1 MSTPTPTEADR
12 PVPDPSDAIDTT
24 RETDSVPPRQVD
36 HERARAAV
44 REFLSAIGEDP
55 DREGLLD
62 TPDRVARAATQLYAG
77 LSQDPAQVLSARF
90 SIDHEELII
99 VRDIEM
105 FSTCEHHLLPF
116 HGVAHVGYIPAP
128 DGTVTGLSK
137 LARLVDVFARRPQ
150 VQERITTQVA
160 DALVE
165 NLGVQGVIVVIEAE
179 HLCMSMRGVHKPGSR
194 TITSAVRGQL
204 RDPATRAEA
213 MSLLLGGKR

>member
-1 MSTPTPTEADR
+1 M
-12 PVPDPSDAIDTT
+12 PDTSD
-24 RETDSVPPRQVD
+24 ETDTLPPRQVD

-44 REFLSAIGEDP
+44 REFLIAIGEDP

-99 VRDIEM
+99 VRDIEI

-116 HGVAHVGYIPAP
+116 HGVAHVGYIPAT

>member
-1 MSTPTPTEADR
+1 MSTPTPTDGGSA
-12 PVPDPSDAIDTT
+12 VPDTSDESDTL
-24 RETDSVPPRQVD
+24 PPRQVD
-36 HERARAAV
+36 HDRARRAV
-44 REFLSAIGEDP
+44 RELLLAIGEDP
-55 DREGLLD
+55 DREGLRD

-77 LSQDPAQVLSARF
+77 LSQDPADVLSTRF

-99 VRDIEM
+99 VRDIEIY
-105 FSTCEHHLLPF
+105 STCEHHLLPF
-116 HGVAHVGYIPAP
+116 HGVAHVGYIPSP

-160 DALVE
+160 DALVDH
-165 NLGVQGVIVVIEAE
+165 LGVQGVIVVIEAE

-204 RDPATRAEA
+204 RDPATRSEA

>member
-1 MSTPTPTEADR
+1 MTES
-12 PVPDPSDAIDTT
+12 PDARDDENDTL
-24 RETDSVPPRQVD
+24 PPRQVD

-44 REFLSAIGEDP
+44 RELLIAIGEDP
-55 DREGLLD
+55 DREGLRD

-77 LSQDPAQVLSARF
+77 LSQDPGVALSARF
-90 SIDHEELII
+90 SIDHDEMII
-99 VRDIEM
+99 VRDIEI

-116 HGVAHVGYIPAP
+116 HGVAHVGYIPAV

-165 NLGVQGVIVVIEAE
+165 HLGVQGVIVVIEAE